1 MKRITK
7 DYIQEQDDKL
17 IRETMT
23 ILDKIISQ
31 LKIVIFNLGSYR
43 KSQSRGQ

>member
-7 DYIQEQDDKL
+7 DHIEKQDDKL

-23 ILDKIISQ
+23 ILDKMISQ
-31 LKIVIFNLGSYR
+31 LKIVIFNLGNYR